1 MVFALV
7 STKLI
12 ASCRFVSTS
21 VALFTSFAIAVL
33 SELSASSLAFASA
46 ETASVNTFVNSS
58 LTASREVALFEAIP
72 STSALNCS
80 MLLFIKTSSALLVTD
95 S

>member
-1 MVFALV
+1 M
-7 STKLI
+7 I
-12 ASCRFVSTS
+12 ASCRFASTS

-46 ETASVNTFVNSS
+46 ETASEIAFVNSS
-58 LTASREVALFEAIP
+58 LAASSDVELFEAIP

-80 MLLFIKTSSALLVTD
+80 ILLFIKTSSALLVTD